1 MARSPP
7 GWRCDAPYAMRLDA
21 SRTNLLTGVL
31 FVAAGLAVVAFSI
44 DVITGWHASKPAPTV
59 PLGLERIQYDTAWAF
74 AFAGAALVAGA
85 LRLGT
90 LTRLF
95 AAVPIT
101 LGGLR
106 LLAYAVPDLIAIRPI
121 LALPWLPFGP
131 GGYNDMGVLTA
142 LILIALGF
150 ALATMNP
157 AARGPLRSVIASSM
171 AATAVALAL
180 LLLFGAWTGGSAAM
194 RWLLLTGGDRTNAL
208 LAIIVSGAI
217 IADAVLGSR
226 EERRAVRRATPVI
239 VWFAALVC
247 VLVLWRALDLH
258 ETEVIQNRTRLV
270 AASIRGDIERDL
282 DARIAALARL
292 GEQARTRAMTPESW
306 QQDARLAIRDLD
318 RFEPVG
324 WIDDRYILQLVAP
337 PGMTDLLGIDVRA
350 DPAQQPAIAAAVA
363 TRRAALTR
371 SIDVAPGTHR
381 FLVFVPVFDG
391 ETFRGAV
398 TAMVQDR
405 AWFEA
410 LVKNRFA
417 DYQIALD
424 EQGTR
429 VETIAGDG
437 APAGEAWRHDEAIKV
452 ANVQWTLHVTPTL
465 EHLQAIDSKLPE
477 VSLALGALL
486 ATLLALCT
494 YLFQTAQGRARDLT
508 AANARLREDIEARQR
523 AELAQRESEER
534 TRLIIAAIK
543 DHAIYMLDADGR
555 IATWNPGATEL
566 TGYAAGD
573 VLGRDFALL
582 YPPDA
587 ERAAPEMLTV
597 AVRDG
602 WIAEEC
608 WHLRK
613 DGSRYRGDDMI
624 SAIHDDAGALRGFSV
639 VTRDATQRIALRE
652 AIEQSRD
659 FYFSLF
665 SDIPNL
671 VWRCDASGAC
681 DYVNNAWQDYTG
693 RTREAE
699 LADGWKEGI
708 HPDDRAAWQQ
718 AFDLALRG
726 RVPFELEYRLRRRSG
741 EWGSLICS
749 GRPYHDMRG
758 GFSGFLCSCLDITE
772 RRAMESALKESEQRY
787 EAMTS
792 NVPGMVFQLVRKA
805 EGGYAFAYIS
815 HGCAPLTG
823 VPEANLLRDADAFF
837 ALVPAADRAH
847 LAATLEASAAQLS
860 PWNWNGRMHPAH
872 EATEKWV
879 TIRARPRLSDSGGIL
894 WDGVVL
900 DDTASRLIQL
910 EIERSR
916 EEQRALSRHLQ
927 SVREEEKASIARE
940 LHDELGSTLTALKM
954 DLDRLTPLLPREG
967 DARGQGT
974 AMKEMIDGAVATTRR
989 IVTDLRPSI
998 LDDLGL
1004 AVALRWQAGEY
1015 GKRSATK
1022 IVVETP
1028 EPDIPIDRE
1037 CALALFRI
1045 FQETLTNVIR
1055 HAKATEVVV
1064 RLSEADACYVLHIRD
1079 NGVGMPDDALRKPT
1093 SHGIRGMRERARQHG
1108 GDVSLSSAPGEGT
1121 TLVVTIPKPRS
1132 A

>member
-1 MARSPP
+1 
-7 GWRCDAPYAMRLDA
+7 MRFDA

-31 FVAAGLAVVAFSI
+31 FVAAGLGVAAFCI
-44 DVITGWHASKPAPTV
+44 DVITGWHASRLAPTI

-74 AFAGAALVAGA
+74 AFAGAALITFALHLGA
-85 LRLGT
+85 L
-90 LTRLF
+90 TRMF
-95 AAVPIT
+95 AAVPIA

-106 LLAYAVPDLIAIRPI
+106 LVAYAVPDSIPIRPM
-121 LALPWLPFGP
+121 LALPWLPFGA

-142 LILIALGF
+142 LILITLGL
-150 ALATMNP
+150 ALATMSP
-157 AARGPLRSVIASSM
+157 AARGPLRSVISSSIS
-171 AATAVALAL
+171 ATTVALAL

-208 LAIIVSGAI
+208 LAIVLSGAI
-217 IADAVLGSR
+217 IADALLGTR
-226 EERRAVRRATPVI
+226 EERRAVGRATPVI
-239 VWFAALVC
+239 VWFAAFVC

-258 ETEVIQNRTRLV
+258 ETDVIQNRTRLV
-270 AASIRGDIERDL
+270 AASIRGDMERDL

-292 GEQARTRAMTPESW
+292 GGQAGTMTPESW

-324 WIDDRYILQLVAP
+324 WIDDHYILRLVAP
-337 PGMTDLLGIDVRA
+337 PEMADLVGIDVRA
-350 DPAQQPAIAAAVA
+350 DPAQQPAVAAAVA

-371 SIDVAPGTHR
+371 YIDVAPGNHR
-381 FLVFVPVFDG
+381 FLIFVPIFDG
-391 ETFRGAV
+391 DTLRGMV
-398 TAMVQDR
+398 IAMVQDS
-405 AWFEA
+405 AWFES

-417 DYQIALD
+417 DYEIALD

-429 VETIAGDG
+429 VETIAGDS
-437 APAGEAWRHDEAIKV
+437 APAGEAWRHDEIIKV
-452 ANVQWTLHVTPTL
+452 ANAQWTLHVTPTL
-465 EHLQAIDSKLPE
+465 EHLQASDSKLPE

-494 YLFQTAQGRARDLT
+494 YLFQTAQRRARDLAT
-508 AANARLREDIEARQR
+508 ANARLREDIEARKR

-534 TRLIIAAIK
+534 TRLIIAAIR

-555 IATWNPGATEL
+555 IATWNRGATEL
-566 TGYAAGD
+566 TGYPAGE

-587 ERAAPEMLTV
+587 ARAPPEMLTV

-602 WIAEEC
+602 WIEDEC

-613 DGSRYRGDDMI
+613 DGSRYCGDDMI
-624 SAIHDDAGALRGFSV
+624 SAIRDDAGVLAGFSV

-652 AIEQSRD
+652 EIERSRD

-681 DYVNNAWQDYTG
+681 DYVNNAWLDYTG
-693 RTREAE
+693 RTRELE
-699 LADGWKEGI
+699 LVDGWKDGI
-708 HPDDRAAWQQ
+708 HADDRAAWQQ
-718 AFDLALRG
+718 AFDQALRG
-726 RVPFELEYRLRRRSG
+726 RLPFELEFRLRRRSG
-741 EWGSLICS
+741 AWGSLICS
-749 GRPYHDMRG
+749 GRPYHDMKG
-758 GFSGFLCSCLDITE
+758 GFCGFLCSCLDNTE
-772 RRAMESALKESEQRY
+772 RRAMEGALKESEQRY

-792 NVPGMVFQLVRKA
+792 NVPGMVFQLVRKPD
-805 EGGYAFAYIS
+805 GGCAFAYIS
-815 HGCAPLTG
+815 HGCEPLTG
-823 VPEANLLRDADAFF
+823 LPEANLRHDAEAFF
-837 ALVPAADRAH
+837 ALVPAADRPH
-847 LAATLEASAAQLS
+847 LAATLEASATQLS
-860 PWNWNGRMHPAH
+860 PWNWSGRMHPAH

-879 TIRARPRLSDSGGIL
+879 TIRARPRPSDSGGML

-900 DDTASRLIQL
+900 DDTANRLIQL

-954 DLDRLTPLLPREG
+954 DLDRLTLLLPGEG
-967 DARGQGT
+967 DTRAQGV
-974 AMKEMIDGAVATTRR
+974 AMTQLIDSAVATTRR

-1055 HAKATEVVV
+1055 HANASEVVV
-1064 RLSEADACYVLHIRD
+1064 RLSEADACYVLQIRD
-1079 NGVGMPDDALRKPT
+1079 DGIGMPDDALRKPT

-1108 GDVSLSSAPGEGT
+1108 GDVSLASAPGEGT
-1121 TLVVTIPKPRS
+1121 TLVVTIPKPHS